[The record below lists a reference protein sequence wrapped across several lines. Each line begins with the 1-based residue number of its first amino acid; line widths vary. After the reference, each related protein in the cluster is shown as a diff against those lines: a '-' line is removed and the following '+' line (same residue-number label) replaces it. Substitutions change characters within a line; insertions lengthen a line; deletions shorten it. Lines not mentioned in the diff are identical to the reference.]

1 MPPRVSRAAT
11 RPTGRARP
19 ADEPSQE
26 NPWDLIDS
34 VRLLLYGQSGTGKTT
49 CWSSF
54 PDPILALVCSGGRK
68 PGELRSINTPENR
81 ERITPRIVTATDQL
95 KSLLEDEAPSYATV
109 VLDHV
114 SGLEDLVLKQ
124 LLGLEELP
132 AQRTWGLASQQQYG
146 QCAQQCKE
154 YLRAMLNLPGNVV
167 IVGQERVFKGKD
179 DGTADEVIRPTVGV
193 GVMPSL
199 AGWLM
204 PACDYVVQTFKRQNT
219 STETRVVNGREV
231 TTERRER
238 GIGYCL
244 RTGPHDTYCTK
255 FRVPKGRPLPEY
267 VTLGLDDSAYAVIM
281 SLIQGEP

>member
-1 MPPRVSRAAT
+1 LP
-11 RPTGRARP
+11 
-19 ADEPSQE
+19 D

-54 PDPILALVCSGGRK
+54 PDPVLALVCSGGRK
-68 PGELRSINTPENR
+68 PGELRSINTPDNR
-81 ERITPRIVTATDQL
+81 RRITPKIVTTTDHL
-95 KSLLEDEAPSYATV
+95 KGLLEEEALGYATV

-124 LLGLEELP
+124 LLGLDELP
-132 AQRTWGLASQQQYG
+132 AQRSWGLASQQQYG
-146 QCAQQCKE
+146 QCTLQCKE

-167 IVGQERVFKGKD
+167 VVGQERVFKGKD
-179 DGTADEVIRPTVGV
+179 DGTADDVIRPTVGV

-199 AGWLM
+199 AAWLM
-204 PACDYVVQTFKRQNT
+204 PACDYVVQAFKRQRT
-219 STETRVVNGREV
+219 SSESRVVNGREV

-238 GIGYCL
+238 GIDYCL

-255 FRVPKGRPLPEY
+255 FRVPKGRELPEY
-267 VTLGLDDSAYAVIM
+267 VTLGPDDSAYAVIM